1 MAALRRKQGELCLF
15 FSEAARDSWLAKQD
29 GPTPPPDSVQALSRS
44 GDTLEAAANL
54 FDLLHRLDRLGAS
67 RIHAE
72 EAPPEGLGPAIND
85 RLFRAG
91 GG

>member
-1 MAALRRKQGELCLF
+1 MAALRHSPGELYLF
-15 FSEAARDSWLAKQD
+15 FSQTARDAWIARQD
-29 GPTPPPDSVQALSRS
+29 AEMPPDSAQALSRS
-44 GDTLEAAANL
+44 GDTLEAAAAL

-85 RLFRAG
+85 RLFRAAG
-91 GG
+91 G